1 MRRCWL
7 PWRLGD
13 LRSVIGYHPQS
24 ASLTAPAGGS
34 KSEAIAS
41 ASADGQANA
50 ELGMIN
56 AHGNNSQEIHAPAG
70 GGCPADAGLGVVS
83 VSHGLRSWDI
93 AHPRLWG
100 TAINE
105 NRVPW
110 ADSETITPEENLEEL
125 IMLGL
130 RLHEG
135 LGLDRINRAINDA
148 GMSSTPQ
155 TLRTVSVDQL
165 APMIS
170 EGLITVSDNH
180 RVVPTRRGRLL
191 NDSVIEQ
198 FFDFVGV

>member
-1 MRRCWL
+1 MGTTPKKFMPPL
-7 PWRLGD
+7 
-13 LRSVIGYHPQS
+13 
-24 ASLTAPAGGS
+24 A
-34 KSEAIAS
+34 
-41 ASADGQANA
+41 
-50 ELGMIN
+50 
-56 AHGNNSQEIHAPAG
+56 
-70 GGCPADAGLGVVS
+70 GVVRRMPDWGWFL
-83 VSHGLRSWDI
+83 SHTVC
-93 AHPRLWG
+93 AAG
-100 TAINE
+100 TSRTRVCGARAINE

-135 LGLDRINRAINDA
+135 LDLDRINRAINDA

-155 TLRTVSVDQL
+155 TLRNVSLDQL
-165 APMIS
+165 APMVS